1 MVRARA
7 KARAKAR
14 RCLGQHWFTTTPLI
28 TTTGFNLQDFAAVA
42 DAAPAGSPEAAAAAS
57 AAEQIEAL
65 TSKSTD
71 SPLTVEME
79 AALATI
85 AANPDLYHEA
95 PEVRQLSIQL

>member
-1 MVRARA
+1 M
-7 KARAKAR
+7 
-14 RCLGQHWFTTTPLI
+14 
-28 TTTGFNLQDFAAVA
+28 A

-65 TSKSTD
+65 TSKSSE

-95 PEVRQLSIQL
+95 PEVLDWEAGCEAVCNLWGSPPSF